1 MANKYWGNAQY
12 NVLMRE
18 MKIMMKMTVK
28 DMEQPKLL
36 ALFLQRTLIHLA
48 VICALKTH
56 ARIFIKH
63 LFITVNPKCS

>member
-12 NVLMRE
+12 SILMRE
-18 MKIMMKMTVK
+18 VKIMMKMTVK
-28 DMEQPKLL
+28 DIEQPKLL

-56 ARIFIKH
+56 A
-63 LFITVNPKCS
+63 